1 MTAGPIRLTS
11 PCRRV
16 IQICKTIGQFV
27 AKALLDSRIID
38 MSFNKIFMKYVL
50 EEDVPLTLSTL
61 EVCGQTLLVLSQS
74 LMIANS
80 KSTVR

>member
-1 MTAGPIRLTS
+1 
-11 PCRRV
+11 
-16 IQICKTIGQFV
+16 
-27 AKALLDSRIID
+27 

-61 EVCGQTLLVLSQS
+61 EVCRQTLLVLRQS

>member
-1 MTAGPIRLTS
+1 
-11 PCRRV
+11 
-16 IQICKTIGQFV
+16 
-27 AKALLDSRIID
+27 